1 MHVNTLHK
9 HRNMMKVSQK
19 VQISFLVQYFVLAN
33 LKSRIQ
39 IGSKPDWIHKQDPWP
54 KECPHGLKMNI
65 SPIQVWH
72 MPPLVCV
79 YSQESDIEKY
89 FFFVPGD
96 LWHPPPCL
104 RQIGYQF
111 LASASRQY
119 SATLEA
125 VLTSLLYLNFVAAWI
140 SNFGVSIQAIFRVG
154 HRVLF
159 RSERSA
165 LSCSKKRTLR
175 SFPFFS

>member
-96 LWHPPPCL
+96 LWGPPPL
-104 RQIGYQF
+104 PK
-111 LASASRQY
+111 
-119 SATLEA
+119 TD
-125 VLTSLLYLNFVAAWI
+125 WI
-140 SNFGVSIQAIFRVG
+140 SIFVLSLQAIFSYSRDC
-154 HRVLF
+154 
-159 RSERSA
+159 SNI
-165 LSCSKKRTLR
+165 LSTTTCIS
-175 SFPFFS
+175 

>member
-1 MHVNTLHK
+1 
-9 HRNMMKVSQK
+9 MKVSQK

-33 LKSRIQ
+33 LKSRIR
-39 IGSKPDWIHKQDPWP
+39 IGSKQNWIHKQDPWP

-96 LWHPPPCL
+96 LWGPPPL
-104 RQIGYQF
+104 
-111 LASASRQY
+111 
-119 SATLEA
+119 
-125 VLTSLLYLNFVAAWI
+125 
-140 SNFGVSIQAIFRVG
+140 
-154 HRVLF
+154 
-159 RSERSA
+159 
-165 LSCSKKRTLR
+165 
-175 SFPFFS
+175 P